1 MYNSKFHLAW
11 FSPVRSFLPP
21 FQLRSSSF
29 GHFLKEHCVV
39 FPEARFLGRG
49 DVNHWVGMIGEKSN
63 ADYWDEYI
71 GDVKTLF
78 RHWFIAGWIWYNMS
92 MSRST
97 DEYSVLCL
105 EMFPFFLNK
114 IHAISMMLREG
125 GLEECGGTST
135 PDITLFFFLR
145 LGSWSNMTMKL
156 WNYE

>member
-49 DVNHWVGMIGEKSN
+49 DVNHWVGMIGAKSN

-71 GDVKTLF
+71 GDVNLLF
-78 RHWFIAGWIWYNMS
+78 RQWFISGWIWYNMS

-97 DEYSVLCL
+97 DEYSVPCL
-105 EMFPFFLNK
+105 EMFPFFWTRYMPCRWCFERVGLRNVGELR
-114 IHAISMMLREG
+114 HLISP
-125 GLEECGGTST
+125 C
-135 PDITLFFFLR
+135 FFFLR